1 MINIILDTN
10 EIYSLSELAKEK
22 RRELDIG
29 SSPVGDNIFKFIK
42 EKEIQL
48 IYVPIE
54 NNGDDLF
61 FSAIYV
67 SLNEDGNISRFIGL
81 NTNDYYDNQ
90 IFALAHE
97 LYHFYESSEI
107 HLCRIQSSDINK
119 SELKANR
126 FAAEFLLPSEKLEK
140 EIKNINQG
148 TINLKDWTYPSLLR
162 FVANLHLE
170 YKLPYKAIIR
180 RLNELNSIS
189 NKQFEALY
197 NKDTRNSESDYYIIG
212 QNLNSEIFDSLNN
225 KTQKQGVA
233 GDDIYEIIENYED
246 EIISISE
253 LIDSLAIFDKK
264 IQDFGIESEVDISE
278 LENLSDMF
286 KE

>member
-1 MINIILDTN
+1 MIDVKLDTN

-29 SSPVGDNIFKFIK
+29 SSPIGDNIFKFIK

-61 FSAIYV
+61 FSAVYV

-197 NKDTRNSESDYYIIG
+197 NKDTRNSENDYYIIG

-253 LIDSLAIFDKK
+253 LIDSLAIFDKE
-264 IQDFGIESEVDISE
+264 IQDFGIKSEVDISE
-278 LENLSDMF
+278 LDDLSDMF